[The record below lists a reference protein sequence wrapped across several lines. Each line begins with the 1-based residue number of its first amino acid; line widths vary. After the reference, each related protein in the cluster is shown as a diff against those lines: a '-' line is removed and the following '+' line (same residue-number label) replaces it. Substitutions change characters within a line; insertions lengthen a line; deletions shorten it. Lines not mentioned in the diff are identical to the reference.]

1 MSVLYKI
8 FKVSSGTNDLHNR
21 NAPIPFDTFLEIAS
35 ICSFQSSFSSIMTPK
50 LLFFRTRCIFFSQI
64 EIMGS
69 FLIFA
74 RLCREPIII
83 NSVLVV
89 FSVNLF
95 ATSQLPTLFISEFN
109 SSLI

>member
-50 LLFFRTRCIFFSQI
+50 Q
-64 EIMGS
+64 
-69 FLIFA
+69 
-74 RLCREPIII
+74 
-83 NSVLVV
+83 LV
-89 FSVNLF
+89 
-95 ATSQLPTLFISEFN
+95 
-109 SSLI
+109 

>member
-1 MSVLYKI
+1 
-8 FKVSSGTNDLHNR
+8 
-21 NAPIPFDTFLEIAS
+21 
-35 ICSFQSSFSSIMTPK
+35 
-50 LLFFRTRCIFFSQI
+50 
-64 EIMGS
+64 MGS

-109 SSLI
+109 LSLI

>member
-21 NAPIPFDTFLEIAS
+21 NAPVPFDTFLEIAS
-35 ICSFQSSFSSIMTPK
+35 ICSFQSIIYNDSQTFSFPHT
-50 LLFFRTRCIFFSQI
+50 LYFFSRI

-74 RLCREPIII
+74 RLCLEFVII

-109 SSLI
+109 LSLI

>member
-8 FKVSSGTNDLHNR
+8 FKVFSGTNYLHNR

-50 LLFFRTRCIFFSQI
+50 LLVFRTRCIFFSRI

-74 RLCREPIII
+74 RLCRELL
-83 NSVLVV
+83 S
-89 FSVNLF
+89 
-95 ATSQLPTLFISEFN
+95 
-109 SSLI
+109 